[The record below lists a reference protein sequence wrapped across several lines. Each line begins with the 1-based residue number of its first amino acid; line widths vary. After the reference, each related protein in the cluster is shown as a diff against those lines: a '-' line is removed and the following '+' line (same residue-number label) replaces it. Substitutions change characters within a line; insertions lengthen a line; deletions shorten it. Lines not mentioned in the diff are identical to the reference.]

1 MIFGY
6 DFGQAADT
14 RETLIE
20 RLNAAK
26 SRASTA
32 SPTGIRDNLIARLDA
47 LLEQVA
53 DAEEDAL
60 VELEREIGREEGK
73 VELLFGPPTSPPAS
87 DPRLEPSE
95 KKRNWT
101 PILMVGALG
110 VVGWIFY
117 RTLRQPKTSLAYAR
131 PTDPRQMRIGMRV
144 EREHT
149 NDSAVAASIACDHIR
164 EVPDYYDRL
173 LEMESEALS

>member
-6 DFGQAADT
+6 DFGQQADS
-14 RETLIE
+14 REALIE
-20 RLNAAK
+20 RLNAAR
-26 SRASTA
+26 SRATTA
-32 SPTGIRDNLIARLDA
+32 PASGIRDNLIARLES
-47 LLEQVA
+47 LLVQVA

-60 VELEREIGREEGK
+60 VELEREVAREEGK
-73 VELLFGPPTSPPAS
+73 VDLLFGPPSTPPAS
-87 DPRLEPSE
+87 EPGVEPLE

-101 PILMVGALG
+101 PILMIGALG
-110 VVGWIFY
+110 VAGWIFY
-117 RTLRQPKTSLAYAR
+117 RTLRQQRVSLAYVR

-149 NDSAVAASIACDHIR
+149 NDPAVAASIACDHIR